1 MFDVGDIV
9 RVKSVGKVGEVVDT
23 EQIDSVIYVYVLLD
37 GEEKQFEENDAVLVY
52 GELIN
57 FGKEEADAKRFNK
70 GKDFFSER
78 VWRG

>member
-37 GEEKQFEENDAVLVY
+37 GEEKQFKENDAVLVY

-70 GKDFFSER
+70 GKDFFTER

>member
-23 EQIDSVIYVYVLLD
+23 EQIDNVIYVYVLLD
-37 GEEKQFEENDAVLVY
+37 GEEKQFAENDVVLVY
-52 GELIN
+52 GEMIN

>member
-37 GEEKQFEENDAVLVY
+37 GEEKQFEENDVVLVY

-70 GKDFFSER
+70 GKDFFTER

>member
-23 EQIDSVIYVYVLLD
+23 EQIDNVIYVYVLLD

-70 GKDFFSER
+70 GKDFYS
-78 VWRG
+78 

>member
-23 EQIDSVIYVYVLLD
+23 EQIDNVIYVYVLLD
-37 GEEKQFEENDAVLVY
+37 GEEKQFEENVAVLVY

-57 FGKEEADAKRFNK
+57 FGKEEVDAKRFNK

>member
-23 EQIDSVIYVYVLLD
+23 EQIDNVIYVYVLLD
-37 GEEKQFEENDAVLVY
+37 GEEKQFKENDVVLVY

-70 GKDFFSER
+70 GKDFFTES

>member
-37 GEEKQFEENDAVLVY
+37 GEEKQFAENDVVLVY

>member
-70 GKDFFSER
+70 GKDFFTER

>member
-52 GELIN
+52 GEMIN

>member
-37 GEEKQFEENDAVLVY
+37 GEEKQFEENDVVLVY
-52 GELIN
+52 GEMIN

-70 GKDFFSER
+70 GKDFFTER

>member
-37 GEEKQFEENDAVLVY
+37 GEEKQFEENDVVLVY
-52 GELIN
+52 GELVN

-70 GKDFFSER
+70 GKDFFTER

>member
-23 EQIDSVIYVYVLLD
+23 EQIDNVIYVYVLLD
-37 GEEKQFEENDAVLVY
+37 GEEKQFKENDVVLVY

-70 GKDFFSER
+70 GKDFFTER

>member
-1 MFDVGDIV
+1 VFDVGDIV

-37 GEEKQFEENDAVLVY
+37 GEEKQFEENDVVLVY

-70 GKDFFSER
+70 GKDFFTER

>member
-37 GEEKQFEENDAVLVY
+37 GEEKQFKENDVVLVY

-70 GKDFFSER
+70 GKDFFTER

>member
-1 MFDVGDIV
+1 MLDVGDIV

-23 EQIDSVIYVYVLLD
+23 EYVDNVLYVYVLLD
-37 GEEKQFEENDAVLVY
+37 GAEKQFAENDVSLVY
-52 GELIN
+52 GEMIS

-70 GKDFFSER
+70 GKDFFTER

>member
-37 GEEKQFEENDAVLVY
+37 GEEKQFEENDA
-52 GELIN
+52 
-57 FGKEEADAKRFNK
+57 F
-70 GKDFFSER
+70 
-78 VWRG
+78 

>member
-9 RVKSVGKVGEVVDT
+9 RIKSVGKVGEVVDT

-37 GEEKQFEENDAVLVY
+37 GEEKQFKENDVVLVY

-70 GKDFFSER
+70 GKDFFTER